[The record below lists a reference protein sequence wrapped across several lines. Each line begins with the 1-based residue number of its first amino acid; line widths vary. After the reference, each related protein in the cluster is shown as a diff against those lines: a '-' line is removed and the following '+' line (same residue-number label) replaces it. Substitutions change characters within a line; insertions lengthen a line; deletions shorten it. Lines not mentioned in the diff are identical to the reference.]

1 VFSEDHLM
9 QARAALRQPQEC
21 RLRDGTPVVVRPI
34 GPEDKERLQRGLR
47 ELSGRSRYHRFLASV
62 KELSAEQLRY
72 LTEID
77 CVDHMAWIAL
87 DPALPAEPGVGVGR
101 YIRLAQEPHVAE
113 AALTVAERYQGR
125 GAGALLLDLLSRC
138 AVVEGIST
146 FRAHILQSNVAA
158 LRLVWHVGGTVTRED
173 GNLLRLDVPVRPCPR
188 LVGAAPP

>member
-1 VFSEDHLM
+1 M
-9 QARAALRQPQEC
+9 RARAALRQPQEF

-77 CVDHMAWIAL
+77 YVDHMAWIAL
-87 DPALPAEPGVGVGR
+87 DPAVPAEPGVGVGR
-101 YIRLAQEPHVAE
+101 YIRLAQARHVAE
-113 AALTVAERYQGR
+113 AALTVAEGYQGR

-138 AVVEGIST
+138 AVVEGINT
-146 FRAHILQSNVAA
+146 FRAHILQSNVAS
-158 LRLVWHVGGTVTRED
+158 LRLVRDLGGTVARED
-173 GNLLRLDVPVRPCPR
+173 GNLLRLDVPVRAQNR
-188 LVGAAPP
+188 GSAETSG

>member
-1 VFSEDHLM
+1 M
-9 QARAALRQPQEC
+9 RARAALRHAQEC

-34 GPEDKERLQRGLR
+34 GPEDNERLQRGLR
-47 ELSGRSRYHRFLASV
+47 QLSGRSRYHRFLASV

-113 AALTVAERYQGR
+113 VALTVAERYQRR
-125 GAGALLLDLLSRC
+125 GPGALLLDLLSRC
-138 AVVEGIST
+138 AVVEGIGT

-158 LRLVWHVGGTVTRED
+158 LRLVRHLGGTVTRED
-173 GNLLRLDVPVRPCPR
+173 GNLLRLDVPV
-188 LVGAAPP
+188 GAKNRGWAKTSG